1 MRATRCSPAASVR
14 SCSSSPTAC
23 RTRTSRRGSSS
34 ARRPSRATCGISSRS
49 SRRTRGRTQLRL
61 RFATPSSTRFAPAV
75 AAVVAG
81 AALGAVGLAIGEPW
95 LAWIGFSGAVLAAGA
110 ATFSL
115 LFAERRRHRVA
126 EGELV
131 AQATFLDSLV
141 ESMGTIAQTREAAEI
156 LEQTRREAERIFRA
170 RAQMLP
176 PGEKPQAAPAER
188 SVLFPLRVHGE
199 EIASLRLTRNRA
211 FDRGDVV
218 RATVLADFAARAAE
232 NARLLAEAKVRES
245 ERARLSD
252 QLVTAEQDERRRLA
266 LFLHDG
272 PVQSMS
278 GIGLMLDAAIGSI
291 EANRLDDARRVL
303 ASALER
309 HRETIRSL
317 RDLSFNIE
325 PVVLRDQGFAPAV
338 RAFADQVGLSYGIQ
352 VDLDVEAGEA
362 LAENARVG
370 LYQIIREA
378 VNQALRRGPPNRISI
393 RVAAG
398 EGRVETVIA
407 DDGTGERRRASYD
420 EIEERARTLSRS
432 VEVEAGADGGT
443 AVRVV

>member
-1 MRATRCSPAASVR
+1 MKVP
-14 SCSSSPTAC
+14 
-23 RTRTSRRGSSS
+23 
-34 ARRPSRATCGISSRS
+34 PSW
-49 SRRTRGRTQLRL
+49 
-61 RFATPSSTRFAPAV
+61 TRFLPAV
-75 AAVVAG
+75 ACAALGGVGLATGRNWLAWVGFTAAVVA
-81 AALGAVGLAIGEPW
+81 AAAA
-95 LAWIGFSGAVLAAGA
+95 AFSI
-110 ATFSL
+110 
-115 LFAERRRHRVA
+115 LFAERRRHKV
-126 EGELV
+126 EKGELV

-176 PGEKPQAAPAER
+176 PGEKPKAAPAER

-232 NARLLAEAKVRES
+232 NARLLAEAKVREAD
-245 ERARLSD
+245 RARLSE

-291 EANRLDDARRVL
+291 ESQRLDDARRVL

-325 PVVLRDQGFAPAV
+325 PVVLRDQGFGPAV
-338 RAFADQVGLSYGIQ
+338 RAFADQVGLSNQIQ
-352 VDLDVEAGEA
+352 VDLDVEAGDA

-370 LYQIIREA
+370 LYQIIRES
-378 VNQALRRGPPNRISI
+378 VNQALRRGPPRRISI
-393 RVAAG
+393 RVTLADDG
-398 EGRVETVIA
+398 SVEAVIA
-407 DDGTGERRRASYD
+407 DDGAGERRRASYD
-420 EIEERARTLSRS
+420 DIEERARTLSGR
-432 VEVEAGADGGT
+432 VEVEAGQDGGT
-443 AVRVV
+443 EVRVTLPSYAAHR

>member
-1 MRATRCSPAASVR
+1 MKVP
-14 SCSSSPTAC
+14 
-23 RTRTSRRGSSS
+23 
-34 ARRPSRATCGISSRS
+34 PSW
-49 SRRTRGRTQLRL
+49 
-61 RFATPSSTRFAPAV
+61 TRFMPAV
-75 AAVVAG
+75 VCAALGGVGLATGRNWLAWVGFTAAVVA
-81 AALGAVGLAIGEPW
+81 AAAA
-95 LAWIGFSGAVLAAGA
+95 AFSI
-110 ATFSL
+110 
-115 LFAERRRHRVA
+115 LFAERRRHKA
-126 EGELV
+126 EKGELV

-141 ESMGTIAQTREAAEI
+141 ESMGTIAQTREASEI

-232 NARLLAEAKVRES
+232 NARLLAEAKVREAD
-245 ERARLSD
+245 RARLSE

-291 EANRLDDARRVL
+291 ESERLDDAQRVL
-303 ASALER
+303 AAALER

-325 PVVLRDQGFAPAV
+325 PVVLRDQGFAAAV
-338 RAFADQVGLSYGIQ
+338 RAYADQIGLSNQIQ
-352 VDLDVEAGEA
+352 VDLDLDAAGQ
-362 LAENARVG
+362 LAEKAQVG

-378 VNQALRRGPPNRISI
+378 VSQAIRRGPPTRISI
-393 RVAAG
+393 RVAQLDG
-398 EGRVETVIA
+398 EVATEIS
-407 DDGTGERRRASYD
+407 DDGTGERRRRSFEA
-420 EIEERARTLSRS
+420 IEERALTLNGRMT
-432 VEVEAGADGGT
+432 VGAGANGGT
-443 AVRVV
+443 AVRVVLPRYAAESERSD

>member
-1 MRATRCSPAASVR
+1 MKVP
-14 SCSSSPTAC
+14 
-23 RTRTSRRGSSS
+23 
-34 ARRPSRATCGISSRS
+34 PSW
-49 SRRTRGRTQLRL
+49 
-61 RFATPSSTRFAPAV
+61 TRFLPAV
-75 AAVVAG
+75 ACAALGGVGLATGRNWLAWVGFTAAVVA
-81 AALGAVGLAIGEPW
+81 AAAA
-95 LAWIGFSGAVLAAGA
+95 AFSI
-110 ATFSL
+110 
-115 LFAERRRHRVA
+115 LFAERRRHKA
-126 EGELV
+126 EKGELV

-232 NARLLAEAKVRES
+232 NARLLAEAKVREAD
-245 ERARLSD
+245 RARLSE

-278 GIGLMLDAAIGSI
+278 GIGLMLDAAMGSI
-291 EANRLDDARRVL
+291 ESERLDDAQRVL
-303 ASALER
+303 AAALER

-325 PVVLRDQGFAPAV
+325 PVVLRDQGFAAAV
-338 RAFADQVGLSYGIQ
+338 RAYADQIGLSNQIQ
-352 VDLDVEAGEA
+352 VDLDLDAAGQ
-362 LAENARVG
+362 LAEKAQVG

-378 VNQALRRGPPNRISI
+378 VSQAIRRGPPTRISI
-393 RVAAG
+393 RVAQLDG
-398 EGRVETVIA
+398 EVATEIS
-407 DDGTGERRRASYD
+407 DDGTGERRRRSFEA
-420 EIEERARTLSRS
+420 IEERALTLNGRMT
-432 VEVEAGADGGT
+432 VGAGANGGT
-443 AVRVV
+443 AVRVFLPRYAAESERSD

>member
-1 MRATRCSPAASVR
+1 M
-14 SCSSSPTAC
+14 
-23 RTRTSRRGSSS
+23 
-34 ARRPSRATCGISSRS
+34 
-49 SRRTRGRTQLRL
+49 RL
-61 RFATPSSTRFAPAV
+61 RFATRSSTSFTAAV
-75 AAVVAG
+75 AAVVIGVAVAGVGFATGRGWLGWVGLG
-81 AALGAVGLAIGEPW
+81 AAVAAAAWGA
-95 LAWIGFSGAVLAAGA
+95 FSMLY
-110 ATFSL
+110 
-115 LFAERRRHRVA
+115 AERRRHRVA

-131 AQATFLDSLV
+131 AQASFLDSLV
-141 ESMGTIAQTREAAEI
+141 ESMGTIAQTREATQI

-176 PGEKPQAAPAER
+176 AGEKPRAAPAER

-199 EIASLRLTRNRA
+199 EIASLRLTRNRP
-211 FDRGDVV
+211 FDRDDVA

-232 NARLLAEAKVRES
+232 NARLLAEAKVREA
-245 ERARLSD
+245 ERGRLSD

-291 EANRLDDARRVL
+291 ESNRLDDARRVL

-325 PVVLRDQGFAPAV
+325 PVVLRDQGFTAAV
-338 RAFADQVGLSYGIQ
+338 RAFADQVGLSNQ
-352 VDLDVEAGEA
+352 VQIDLDLDAAGD
-362 LAENARVG
+362 LAEKAQVG

-378 VNQALRRGPPNRISI
+378 VTQAIRRGPPTRIVI
-393 RVAAG
+393 RVERLDG
-398 EGRVETVIA
+398 EIATVIS
-407 DDGTGERRRASYD
+407 DDGAGERRRRTFEA
-420 EIEERARTLSRS
+420 IEERAMTLNGRMT
-432 VEVEAGADGGT
+432 VGAGKNGGT
-443 AVRVV
+443 AVRVVLPRYAAETAG

>member
-1 MRATRCSPAASVR
+1 VN
-14 SCSSSPTAC
+14 
-23 RTRTSRRGSSS
+23 G
-34 ARRPSRATCGISSRS
+34 ARPW
-49 SRRTRGRTQLRL
+49 
-61 RFATPSSTRFAPAV
+61 TRFAPAV

-81 AALGAVGLAIGEPW
+81 VAVAAVGFGTSDPW
-95 LAWIGFSGAVLAAGA
+95 LAWIGLVVAVVCAGTAA
-110 ATFSL
+110 FLL
-115 LFAERRRHRVA
+115 LFAERRRHKVA
-126 EGELV
+126 EGALV
-131 AQATFLDSLV
+131 AQASFLDSLV
-141 ESMGTIAQTREAAEI
+141 ESMGTIAQTREADEI

-176 PGEKPQAAPAER
+176 PGEKPRAAPAER

-199 EIASLRLTRNRA
+199 EIASLRLTRNRP

-232 NARLLAEAKVRES
+232 NARLLAEAKVREAD
-245 ERARLSD
+245 RARLSE

-291 EANRLDDARRVL
+291 DTQRLDDARRVL

-325 PVVLRDQGFAPAV
+325 PVVLRDQGFAAAV
-338 RAFADQVGLSYGIQ
+338 QAYAEQIGLSNQIQ
-352 VDLDVEAGEA
+352 VDLDLDAAGH
-362 LAENARVG
+362 LAEKAQVG

-378 VNQALRRGPPNRISI
+378 VSQAIRRGPPTRISI
-393 RVAAG
+393 RVAQVDG
-398 EGRVETVIA
+398 EIA
-407 DDGTGERRRASYD
+407 TEISDDGAGERRRRSFEA
-420 EIEERARTLSRS
+420 IEERALTLNGHMT
-432 VEVEAGADGGT
+432 VGAGSNGGT
-443 AVRVV
+443 AVSVVLPLYAAESEASD

>member
-1 MRATRCSPAASVR
+1 
-14 SCSSSPTAC
+14 
-23 RTRTSRRGSSS
+23 
-34 ARRPSRATCGISSRS
+34 
-49 SRRTRGRTQLRL
+49 L
-61 RFATPSSTRFAPAV
+61 RFATRSSTSFA
-75 AAVVAG
+75 AAVVAVVAG
-81 AALGAVGLAIGEPW
+81 VAVAAFGFATGREWLGWIALGAAI
-95 LAWIGFSGAVLAAGA
+95 AAAGLGA
-110 ATFSL
+110 WTML
-115 LFAERRRHRVA
+115 YAERRRHRAA

-131 AQATFLDSLV
+131 AQASFLDSLV
-141 ESMGTIAQTREAAEI
+141 ESMGTIAQTREASEI

-176 PGEKPQAAPAER
+176 AGEKPRAAPAER

-199 EIASLRLTRNRA
+199 EIASLRLTRNRP
-211 FDRGDVV
+211 FDRDDVA

-232 NARLLAEAKVRES
+232 NARLLVEAKVRES

-325 PVVLRDQGFAPAV
+325 PVVLRDRGFAAAV
-338 RAFADQVGLSYGIQ
+338 DAFAEQVGLSSQ
-352 VDLDVEAGEA
+352 VQIDLDLDAAGD
-362 LAENARVG
+362 LAEKAQVG

-378 VNQALRRGPPNRISI
+378 VSQAIRRGPPTRITI
-393 RVAAG
+393 RVEQLDG
-398 EGRVETVIA
+398 EIA
-407 DDGTGERRRASYD
+407 TEISDDGAGERRRRSFEA
-420 EIEERARTLSRS
+420 IEERARTLNGHMT
-432 VEVEAGADGGT
+432 VGAGANGGT
-443 AVRVV
+443 AVRVVLPRYAAEGES

>member
-1 MRATRCSPAASVR
+1 M
-14 SCSSSPTAC
+14 
-23 RTRTSRRGSSS
+23 
-34 ARRPSRATCGISSRS
+34 
-49 SRRTRGRTQLRL
+49 
-61 RFATPSSTRFAPAV
+61 PAV
-75 AAVVAG
+75 ACAALGGVGLATGRNWLAWVGFTAAVVA
-81 AALGAVGLAIGEPW
+81 AAAA
-95 LAWIGFSGAVLAAGA
+95 AFSI
-110 ATFSL
+110 
-115 LFAERRRHRVA
+115 LFAERRRHKA
-126 EGELV
+126 EKGELV

-141 ESMGTIAQTREAAEI
+141 ESMGTIAQTREASEI

-232 NARLLAEAKVRES
+232 NARLLAEAKVREAD
-245 ERARLSD
+245 RARLSE

-291 EANRLDDARRVL
+291 ESERLDDAQRVL
-303 ASALER
+303 AAALER

-325 PVVLRDQGFAPAV
+325 PVVLRDQGFAAAV
-338 RAFADQVGLSYGIQ
+338 RAYADQIGLSNQIQ
-352 VDLDVEAGEA
+352 VDLDLDAAGQ
-362 LAENARVG
+362 LAEKAQVG

-378 VNQALRRGPPNRISI
+378 VSQAIRRGPPTRISI
-393 RVAAG
+393 RVAQLDG
-398 EGRVETVIA
+398 EVATEIS
-407 DDGTGERRRASYD
+407 DDGTGERRRRSFEA
-420 EIEERARTLSRS
+420 IEERALTLNGRMT
-432 VEVEAGADGGT
+432 VGAGANGGT
-443 AVRVV
+443 AVRVVLPRYAAESERSD

>member
-1 MRATRCSPAASVR
+1 MKVP
-14 SCSSSPTAC
+14 
-23 RTRTSRRGSSS
+23 
-34 ARRPSRATCGISSRS
+34 PSW
-49 SRRTRGRTQLRL
+49 
-61 RFATPSSTRFAPAV
+61 TRFLPAV
-75 AAVVAG
+75 ACAALGGVGLATGRNWLAWVGFTAAVVA
-81 AALGAVGLAIGEPW
+81 AAAA
-95 LAWIGFSGAVLAAGA
+95 AFSI
-110 ATFSL
+110 
-115 LFAERRRHRVA
+115 LFAERRRHKA
-126 EGELV
+126 EKGELV

-141 ESMGTIAQTREAAEI
+141 ESMGTIAQTREASEI

-232 NARLLAEAKVRES
+232 NARLLAEAKVREAD
-245 ERARLSD
+245 RARLSE

-291 EANRLDDARRVL
+291 ESERLDDAQRVL
-303 ASALER
+303 AAALER

-325 PVVLRDQGFAPAV
+325 PVVLRDQGFAAAV
-338 RAFADQVGLSYGIQ
+338 RAYADQIGLSNQIQ
-352 VDLDVEAGEA
+352 VDLDLDAAGQ
-362 LAENARVG
+362 LAEKAQVG

-378 VNQALRRGPPNRISI
+378 VSQAIRRGPPTRISI
-393 RVAAG
+393 RVAQLDG
-398 EGRVETVIA
+398 EVATEIS
-407 DDGTGERRRASYD
+407 DDGTGERRRRSFEA
-420 EIEERARTLSRS
+420 IEERALTLNGRMT
-432 VEVEAGADGGT
+432 VGAGANGGT
-443 AVRVV
+443 AVRVVLPRYAAESERSD

>member
-1 MRATRCSPAASVR
+1 VARAA
-14 SCSSSPTAC
+14 
-23 RTRTSRRGSSS
+23 
-34 ARRPSRATCGISSRS
+34 
-49 SRRTRGRTQLRL
+49 L
-61 RFATPSSTRFAPAV
+61 
-75 AAVVAG
+75 AVVAVVAFAVVAIVGLATG
-81 AALGAVGLAIGEPW
+81 AGWLGWIGLAGAVGAAG
-95 LAWIGFSGAVLAAGA
+95 VLA
-110 ATFSL
+110 FSL
-115 LFAERRRHRVA
+115 LLVAERRRHEVK

-131 AQATFLDSLV
+131 AQANFLESLV
-141 ESMGTIAQTREAAEI
+141 ESMGTIAQTRAAAEI

-176 PGEKPQAAPAER
+176 PGANPATAPAER

-199 EIASLRLTRNRA
+199 EIASLRLTRNRP

-232 NARLLAEAKVRES
+232 NARLLAEAKVREA

-252 QLVTAEQDERRRLA
+252 QIVTAEQDERRRLA

-272 PVQSMS
+272 PVQSMA

-291 EANRLDDARRVL
+291 DSERQEDARRVL

-317 RDLSFNIE
+317 RELSFNVE

-338 RAFADQVGLSYGIQ
+338 RALADQVGLSNQ
-352 VDLDVEAGEA
+352 VQIDLDLDAA
-362 LAENARVG
+362 DNLAEKAQVG

-378 VNQALRRGPPNRISI
+378 VSQAIRRGPPSRISI
-393 RVAAG
+393 KVEQADG
-398 EGRVETVIA
+398 EIA
-407 DDGTGERRRASYD
+407 TEISDDGTGERRRRSFEA
-420 EIEERARTLSRS
+420 IEERARTLNGRMT
-432 VEVEAGADGGT
+432 VGAGANGGT
-443 AVRVV
+443 AVRVVLPWYAAESEN

>member
-1 MRATRCSPAASVR
+1 MDD
-14 SCSSSPTAC
+14 SSMKVP
-23 RTRTSRRGSSS
+23 
-34 ARRPSRATCGISSRS
+34 
-49 SRRTRGRTQLRL
+49 LRW
-61 RFATPSSTRFAPAV
+61 SRFAPAV

-81 AALGAVGLAIGEPW
+81 AALGAAGLASGRAW
-95 LAWIGFSGAVLAAGA
+95 LAWIGVPGGVAAAAVAA
-110 ATFSL
+110 FLL
-115 LFAERRRHRVA
+115 LFAERRRHKVA

-176 PGEKPQAAPAER
+176 PGEQPKTGPNER
-188 SVLFPLRVHGE
+188 SVLFPLRVHGDQ
-199 EIASLRLTRNRA
+199 IAVLRLTRNRA

-232 NARLLAEAKVRES
+232 NARLLAEAKVREA

-252 QLVTAEQDERRRLA
+252 QIVTAEQDERRRLA

-291 EANRLDDARRVL
+291 ETNRLEDARRVL
-303 ASALER
+303 ASPPDRA
-309 HRETIRSL
+309 RETIRSL
-317 RDLSFNIE
+317 RELSFNVE

-338 RAFADQVGLSYGIQ
+338 RAFADQVGLSNQ
-352 VDLDVEAGEA
+352 VQIDLDLDAA
-362 LAENARVG
+362 DTLAEKAQVG

-378 VNQALRRGPPNRISI
+378 VSQAIRRGPPTRISI
-393 RVAAG
+393 RVEQVDG
-398 EGRVETVIA
+398 EIA
-407 DDGTGERRRASYD
+407 TEISDDGAGERRRRSFEA
-420 EIEERARTLSRS
+420 IEERGRTFNGRMT
-432 VEVEAGADGGT
+432 VGAGANGGT
-443 AVRVV
+443 GVRVVLPWYEAESEN

>member
-1 MRATRCSPAASVR
+1 LGSFAA
-14 SCSSSPTAC
+14 
-23 RTRTSRRGSSS
+23 
-34 ARRPSRATCGISSRS
+34 
-49 SRRTRGRTQLRL
+49 
-61 RFATPSSTRFAPAV
+61 AV

-81 AALGAVGLAIGEPW
+81 VAVAAFGFASGRDW
-95 LAWIGFSGAVLAAGA
+95 LAWIGLGGAIAAAGVGA
-110 ATFSL
+110 LSMFY
-115 LFAERRRHRVA
+115 AERRRHRVA

-131 AQATFLDSLV
+131 AQASFLDSLV
-141 ESMGTIAQTREAAEI
+141 ESMGTIAQTREATEI

-176 PGEKPQAAPAER
+176 AGEKPRAAPAER

-199 EIASLRLTRNRA
+199 EIASLRLTRNRP
-211 FDRGDVV
+211 FDRDDVA

-278 GIGLMLDAAIGSI
+278 GVGLMLDAAIGSI
-291 EANRLDDARRVL
+291 EADRLDDARRVL

-325 PVVLRDQGFAPAV
+325 PVVLRDQGFAAAV
-338 RAFADQVGLSYGIQ
+338 DAFAEQVGLSSQIQ
-352 VDLDVEAGEA
+352 IDLDLDAA
-362 LAENARVG
+362 DDLAEKAQVG

-378 VNQALRRGPPNRISI
+378 VSQAIRRGPPTRITI
-393 RVAAG
+393 RVEQLDG
-398 EGRVETVIA
+398 EVATEIS
-407 DDGTGERRRASYD
+407 DDGAGERRRRSFEA
-420 EIEERARTLSRS
+420 IEERARTLNGHMT
-432 VEVEAGADGGT
+432 VGAGSNGGT
-443 AVRVV
+443 AVRVVLPRYAAESEG

>member
-1 MRATRCSPAASVR
+1 MALAAV
-14 SCSSSPTAC
+14 
-23 RTRTSRRGSSS
+23 G
-34 ARRPSRATCGISSRS
+34 
-49 SRRTRGRTQLRL
+49 
-61 RFATPSSTRFAPAV
+61 FATSDA
-75 AAVVAG
+75 
-81 AALGAVGLAIGEPW
+81 W
-95 LAWIGFSGAVLAAGA
+95 LAWIGLVVAVICAGA
-110 ATFSL
+110 AAFL
-115 LFAERRRHRVA
+115 LFFAERRRHKVA
-126 EGELV
+126 EGALV

-141 ESMGTIAQTREAAEI
+141 ESMGTIAQTRESADI

-176 PGEKPQAAPAER
+176 PGDKPQAAPAER

-199 EIASLRLTRNRA
+199 EIASLRLTRNRP

-232 NARLLAEAKVRES
+232 NARLLAEAKVREAD
-245 ERARLSD
+245 RARLSE

-272 PVQSMS
+272 PVQSMA

-291 EANRLDDARRVL
+291 ESDRLDDARRVL

-325 PVVLRDQGFAPAV
+325 PVVLRDQGFAAAV
-338 RAFADQVGLSYGIQ
+338 QAYAQQIGLSNQIQ
-352 VDLDVEAGEA
+352 VDLDLDAAGH
-362 LAENARVG
+362 LAEKAQIG

-378 VNQALRRGPPNRISI
+378 VSQAIRRGPPTRISI
-393 RVAAG
+393 RVAQLDG
-398 EGRVETVIA
+398 EIA
-407 DDGTGERRRASYD
+407 TEISDDGAGERRRRSFEAID
-420 EIEERARTLSRS
+420 ERARTLNGRMT
-432 VEVEAGADGGT
+432 VGAGSNGGT
-443 AVRVV
+443 AVRVVLPRYAAESESSD